1 MNWRIKCLALQLLRV
16 APGGGRAHRALQR
29 HVTGRYFLNLTEG
42 DLDVHASHVANYR
55 RLGRPGRALE
65 FGAGGHLLT
74 ALMLSAAGA
83 REILALDIER
93 LATVERVNHVIRQ
106 LAQLRLPGQWTEVT
120 DLGED
125 LARRH
130 RIRYLAP
137 ADCRATGLPEGSVD
151 FVYST
156 STLEHITEPDIV
168 AILRECVRVSSSDA
182 LFSFSIDYRDHYA
195 GFDRSITPY
204 NFYRYSDR
212 QWSKYSPP
220 QHFQNR
226 LRHCDYVRLFDV
238 LGVETVSAARHSRGR
253 ADELADIPLSCRF
266 RRYPL
271 DDLLTHD
278 GRFLLAAHRRR
289 AIDS

>member
-1 MNWRIKCLALQLLRV
+1 M
-16 APGGGRAHRALQR
+16 HRALQR
-29 HVTGRYFLNLTEG
+29 HVTGRYLLNLAAG
-42 DLDVHASHVANYR
+42 DLDVHESHVANYR

-65 FGAGGHLLT
+65 FGAGGHLLS

-83 REILALDIER
+83 REVLAVDIER
-93 LATVERVNHVIRQ
+93 LATVERVNHVIRH
-106 LAQLRLPGQWTEVT
+106 LARLRVPGHWTEVT

-137 ADCRATGLPEGSVD
+137 ADCRATSLPEGSVD
-151 FVYST
+151 FVCST
-156 STLEHITEPDIV
+156 STLEHITEPDIA
-168 AILRECVRVSSSDA
+168 AILRECVRLSSPVA

-204 NFYRYSDR
+204 NFYRYDDR

-220 QHFQNR
+220 QHHQNR
-226 LRHCDYVRLFDV
+226 LRHCDYERLFGA
-238 LGVETVSAARHSRGR
+238 LGLETIAAERHSRGQPG
-253 ADELADIPLSCRF
+253 ALADIPLSSRF
-266 RRYPL
+266 RRYAL

-278 GRFLLAAHRRR
+278 GRFLLAPWRRG
-289 AIDS
+289 AGDS